1 MKRSAVISDDGRY
14 RYLLNR
20 RWGPGRLLRWIMLNP
35 STADD
40 RYDTPTIQRCMYYAD
55 QEGYGAIVV
64 ANLYALRTPN
74 PRELKR
80 HPDPIGPKNNLVLAK
95 MSEQAKNFGAPI
107 VVAWGGFAPVDRV
120 REVYQAYLTDI
131 ELLCLGLTTKG
142 APKHPRSVA
151 ENYQGMEPWRF
162 TA

>member
-1 MKRSAVISDDGRY
+1 MKRSAMISDDGQY

-35 STADD
+35 STADHQL
-40 RYDTPTIQRCMYYAD
+40 DTPTIHKCMYFAD

-64 ANLYALRTPN
+64 ANLYALRSPN

-80 HPDPIGPKNNLVLAK
+80 HADPIGPKNNLVLAT
-95 MSEQAKNFGAPI
+95 MSSRAKNFGAPI
-107 VVAWGGFAPVDRV
+107 VVAWGSFAPVDRV
-120 REVYQAYLTDI
+120 TEVYENYLSSV
-131 ELLCLGLTTKG
+131 ELLCLEITIKG

-151 ENYQGMEPWRF
+151 QNFQGFQRWQP
-162 TA
+162 